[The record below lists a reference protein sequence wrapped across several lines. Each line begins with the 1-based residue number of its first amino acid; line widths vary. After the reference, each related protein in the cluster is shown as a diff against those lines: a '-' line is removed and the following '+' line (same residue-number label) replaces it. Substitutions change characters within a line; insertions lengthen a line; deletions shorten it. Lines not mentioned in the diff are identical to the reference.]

1 MPWRMMRAEAR
12 VWQSIMRGV
21 LTVNVNLRDYQN
33 SVASANTQRNRLK
46 AGRLEA
52 FQNK

>member
-1 MPWRMMRAEAR
+1 
-12 VWQSIMRGV
+12 MRGV

-46 AGRLEA
+46 TGRLEA